1 MWVLKSKLILEHDI
15 YCSSWQFNDIERSH
29 WQRQNKQGLLHRSPP
44 IEGSGAAR
52 FVVVFDPIYE
62 NWCEF

>member
-1 MWVLKSKLILEHDI
+1 MIFTVPAGSPMIL
-15 YCSSWQFNDIERSH
+15 RGSH
-29 WQRQNKQGLLHRSPP
+29 WERQNKQGLLHRSPP
-44 IEGSGAAR
+44 IDGSGAAR